1 MKYRNVIVLNDG
13 SECLLRNAEAS
24 DAQAV
29 YDIFCLTHEQT
40 EHLLTYPDENSF
52 DLAQE
57 RQFLIER

>member
-13 SECLLRNAEAS
+13 NKCLLRNAEAS

-29 YDIFCLTHEQT
+29 YNIFCLTHGQT

-52 DLAQE
+52 DLAQ
-57 RQFLIER
+57 